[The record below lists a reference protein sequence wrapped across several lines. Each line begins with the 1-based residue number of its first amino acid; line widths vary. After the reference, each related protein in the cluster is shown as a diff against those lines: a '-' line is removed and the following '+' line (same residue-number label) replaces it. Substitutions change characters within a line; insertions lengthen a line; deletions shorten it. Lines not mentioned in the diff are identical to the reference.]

1 MHMRM
6 DARGAGPSAGQ
17 QPGEGIW
24 SACDMHMRM
33 DARSAAGEG
42 IWSACDMR
50 MRMDARGAGPPA
62 RQQPGEGI
70 WSACDMH
77 MRMDARG
84 AGPPARQQLGEGIW
98 SACDMHMRMDA
109 RGAGPPARQQLG
121 EGIWSACDMR
131 MRRMPVGRVHLQVS
145 SRGRASRDARG
156 AGPPPACMQPRE
168 GIWSACDMHM
178 RMDAR
183 HLQVSSRGR
192 ASGVPCY
199 ARDNGCPCPEAVDTD
214 HLHSRS
220 TTSVATKI
228 DLASRVPRASCPTLE
243 ESRRRR
249 TAPALSAI
257 SSPHASLMATTPM
270 SANTPPRAVS
280 TDTTLISLHPP
291 SSR

>member
-6 DARGAGPSAGQ
+6 DARGT
-17 QPGEGIW
+17 
-24 SACDMHMRM
+24 
-33 DARSAAGEG
+33 
-42 IWSACDMR
+42 
-50 MRMDARGAGPPA
+50 GPPA

-84 AGPPARQQLGEGIW
+84 T
-98 SACDMHMRMDA
+98 
-109 RGAGPPARQQLG
+109 GPPARQQLG

-131 MRRMPVGRVHLQVS
+131 MRMDARGTCTPAGQQPGEGIWSAFAMHMRM
-145 SRGRASRDARG
+145 DARG
-156 AGPPPACMQPRE
+156 AGATTCMYAAEE

-183 HLQVSSRGR
+183 GTGPSAGQQPGEGIWSAFAMHATTDAR
-192 ASGVPCY
+192 VP
-199 ARDNGCPCPEAVDTD
+199 RAVDTCESSN
-214 HLHSRS
+214 LRSHSRS

-280 TDTTLISLHPP
+280 TDTTLISLHPRARGDGAAAP
-291 SSR
+291 CERAFVPPPLPW